1 MKTRKFPFYVS
12 VAFLALTG
20 VFAFGQEVS
29 PAQAPA
35 QPAQAVQAVEQP
47 APATA
52 PAPAS
57 TPAPAPAPQA
67 AQPAAEPEQPAPQA
81 VQPAQAIEQPAP
93 AVAPITEPAA
103 PAPAP
108 VQPAAAPVQPAAI
121 PAQPEQPV
129 QAPAPSYEAPREAY
143 IQGYGQPPQGF
154 FGYYGYAPCE
164 KKECVCDNA
173 EPTVKKKK
181 KRAQE
186 PEEAEDEPEKEKNF
200 KILHS
205 FHVSIPIESEKYD
218 FKKDHFKVDA
228 SHFGVGGNW
237 NRIRVDEGLYSSVV
251 GIGFNYIMSEWD
263 GGGSRNLDYNGL
275 DVNLKFGFGVA
286 PVREKFILAIHA
298 FFGFDYKMLQAEF
311 KADLSNMFDDMDGI
325 SMNGNAMDFGD
336 LGLDYKI
343 THTMH
348 SLDIVLGGDLIMAY
362 QITDHFGVMA
372 GIDISSNMVGG
383 GVLLAE
389 TKMPQGLSALAN
401 IGNYDDHGDHGSYDN
416 YDNYDDY
423 DDFKDGGGD
432 EISPILYFVSGIN
445 IVPRIGIFFTF

>member
-52 PAPAS
+52 PAPAP
-57 TPAPAPAPQA
+57 TTEPAQPAEVPEQPAPQA
-67 AQPAAEPEQPAPQA
+67 AQPT
-81 VQPAQAIEQPAP
+81 QAIEQPAP
-93 AVAPITEPAA
+93 AAEAQPAPTVAPATEPAA

-121 PAQPEQPV
+121 PAQPVQPV
-129 QAPAPSYEAPREAY
+129 QASAPSYEAPREAY

-186 PEEAEDEPEKEKNF
+186 PEEAEEEPEKEKKS

-205 FHVSIPIESEKYD
+205 LHVSIPIESETYD

-228 SHFGVGGNW
+228 SHFGVGGSW
-237 NRIRVDEGLYSSVV
+237 NRIRIDDGLYSSVG

-263 GGGSRNLDYNGL
+263 GGGSKNLDYNGL

-286 PVREKFILAIHA
+286 PVRERFMLAIHV

-311 KADLSNMFDDMDGI
+311 KEDMSKMFDDMDGI
-325 SMNGNAMDFGD
+325 DMDFSMDFDD
-336 LGLDYKI
+336 LGLDYTI

-348 SLDIVLGGDLIMAY
+348 SLDFILGGDLIMAY
-362 QITDHFGVMA
+362 QVSDHFGFMA
-372 GIDISSNMVGG
+372 GVDISSNMIGG
-383 GVLLAE
+383 GILLSKTE
-389 TKMPQGLSALAN
+389 MSLGLSALSS
-401 IGNYDDHGDHGSYDN
+401 IGGYDDHGD
-416 YDNYDDY
+416 Y
-423 DDFKDGGGD
+423 DDFEDGGDD
-432 EISPILYFVSGIN
+432 EVSPILYFVSGIN

>member
-35 QPAQAVQAVEQP
+35 QPAQAAEQP
-47 APATA
+47 APAAVPAPAAA
-52 PAPAS
+52 PAPAP
-57 TPAPAPAPQA
+57 TTEPAQPAEVSEQPAPQA
-67 AQPAAEPEQPAPQA
+67 AQPT
-81 VQPAQAIEQPAP
+81 QAIEQPAP
-93 AVAPITEPAA
+93 AAEAQPAPTVAPATEPAA

-121 PAQPEQPV
+121 PAQPVQPI
-129 QAPAPSYEAPREAY
+129 QASAPSYEAPREAY

-186 PEEAEDEPEKEKNF
+186 PEEAEEEPEKEKKS

-205 FHVSIPIESEKYD
+205 LHVSIPIESETYD

-228 SHFGVGGNW
+228 SHFGVGGSW
-237 NRIRVDEGLYSSVV
+237 NRIRIDDGLYSSVG

-263 GGGSRNLDYNGL
+263 GGGSKNLDYNGL

-286 PVREKFILAIHA
+286 PVRERFMLAIHV

-311 KADLSNMFDDMDGI
+311 KEDMSKMFDDMDGI
-325 SMNGNAMDFGD
+325 DMDFSMDFDD
-336 LGLDYKI
+336 LGLDYTI

-348 SLDIVLGGDLIMAY
+348 SLDFILGGDLIMAY
-362 QITDHFGVMA
+362 QVSDHFGFMA
-372 GIDISSNMVGG
+372 GVDISSNMIGG
-383 GVLLAE
+383 GILLSKTE
-389 TKMPQGLSALAN
+389 MSQGLSALSS
-401 IGNYDDHGDHGSYDN
+401 IGGYDDHGD
-416 YDNYDDY
+416 Y
-423 DDFKDGGGD
+423 DDFEDGGDD
-432 EISPILYFVSGIN
+432 EVSPILYFVSGIN

>member
-20 VFAFGQEVS
+20 VFAFGQEVPS
-29 PAQAPA
+29 AQAPA
-35 QPAQAVQAVEQP
+35 QPVQAAEQP
-47 APATA
+47 APAAA
-52 PAPAS
+52 PAPAP
-57 TPAPAPAPQA
+57 TTEPAQPAEVPEQPAPQA
-67 AQPAAEPEQPAPQA
+67 AQPT
-81 VQPAQAIEQPAP
+81 QAIEQPAP
-93 AVAPITEPAA
+93 AAAPATEPAA

-121 PAQPEQPV
+121 PAQPAQPV

-154 FGYYGYAPCE
+154 FGYYGYAPCD

-186 PEEAEDEPEKEKNF
+186 SEEAEEEPEKEKKS

-205 FHVSIPIESEKYD
+205 LHVSIPIESETYD

-228 SHFGVGGNW
+228 SHFGVGGSW
-237 NRIRVDEGLYSSVV
+237 NRIRIDDGLYSSVG

-263 GGGSRNLDYNGL
+263 GGGSKNLDYNGL

-286 PVREKFILAIHA
+286 PVRERFMLAIHV

-311 KADLSNMFDDMDGI
+311 KEDMSKMFDDMDGI
-325 SMNGNAMDFGD
+325 DMDFSMDFDD

-348 SLDIVLGGDLIMAY
+348 SLDFILGGDLIMAY
-362 QITDHFGVMA
+362 QVSDHFGFMA
-372 GIDISSNMVGG
+372 GVDISSNMIGG
-383 GVLLAE
+383 GVLLAKRE
-389 TKMPQGLSALAN
+389 MSQGLSALASMG
-401 IGNYDDHGDHGSYDN
+401 GN
-416 YDNYDDY
+416 DDY
-423 DDFKDGGGD
+423 DDGGD
-432 EISPILYFVSGIN
+432 DEVSPILYFVSGIN

>member
-20 VFAFGQEVS
+20 VFAFGQEVP

-35 QPAQAVQAVEQP
+35 QPVQAAEQP
-47 APATA
+47 APAAA
-52 PAPAS
+52 PAPAP
-57 TPAPAPAPQA
+57 TTEPAQPAEVSEQPAPQA
-67 AQPAAEPEQPAPQA
+67 AQPT
-81 VQPAQAIEQPAP
+81 QAIEQPAP
-93 AVAPITEPAA
+93 AAEAQPAPTVAPATEPAA

-121 PAQPEQPV
+121 PAQPVQPV

-186 PEEAEDEPEKEKNF
+186 PEEAEDEPEKEKKS

-205 FHVSIPIESEKYD
+205 LHVSIPIESETYD

-228 SHFGVGGNW
+228 SHFGVGGSW
-237 NRIRVDEGLYSSVV
+237 NRIRIDDGLYSSVV

-263 GGGSRNLDYNGL
+263 GGGSKNLDYNGL
-275 DVNLKFGFGVA
+275 DVNLKFGFGAA
-286 PVREKFILAIHA
+286 PVRERFMLAIHV

-311 KADLSNMFDDMDGI
+311 KEDMSKMFDDMDGI
-325 SMNGNAMDFGD
+325 DMDFSMDFDD

-348 SLDIVLGGDLIMAY
+348 SLDFILGGDLIMAY
-362 QITDHFGVMA
+362 QVSDHFGFMA
-372 GIDISSNMVGG
+372 GVDISSNMIGG
-383 GVLLAE
+383 GVLLAKRE
-389 TKMPQGLSALAN
+389 MSQGLSALASMG
-401 IGNYDDHGDHGSYDN
+401 GN
-416 YDNYDDY
+416 DDY
-423 DDFKDGGGD
+423 DDGGD
-432 EISPILYFVSGIN
+432 DEVSPILYFVSGIN

>member
-20 VFAFGQEVS
+20 VFAFGQEVPS
-29 PAQAPA
+29 AQAPA
-35 QPAQAVQAVEQP
+35 QPAQAAQAAEQP
-47 APATA
+47 APAAVPAPA

-67 AQPAAEPEQPAPQA
+67 AQSAAVPEQPAPQA
-81 VQPAQAIEQPAP
+81 VPAQAIEQPAP
-93 AVAPITEPAA
+93 AAEAQPAPAVAPATEPAA
-103 PAPAP
+103 PAVAP
-108 VQPAAAPVQPAAI
+108 APVQPAAI
-121 PAQPEQPV
+121 PAQPVQPV
-129 QAPAPSYEAPREAY
+129 QASAPSYEAPREAY

-164 KKECVCDNA
+164 KKECVCDNT

-186 PEEAEDEPEKEKNF
+186 PEEAEDEPEKEKKSN
-200 KILHS
+200 ILHS
-205 FHVSIPIESEKYD
+205 LHVSIPIEAETYD

-237 NRIRVDEGLYSSVV
+237 NRIRIDDGLYSSVV

-263 GGGSRNLDYNGL
+263 GGGSKNLDYNGL
-275 DVNLKFGFGVA
+275 DVNLKFGFGAA
-286 PVREKFILAIHA
+286 PVRERFMLAIHV

-311 KADLSNMFDDMDGI
+311 KEDMSKMFDDMDGI
-325 SMNGNAMDFGD
+325 DMDFSMDFDD

-348 SLDIVLGGDLIMAY
+348 SLDFILGGDLIMAY
-362 QITDHFGVMA
+362 QVSDHFGFMA
-372 GIDISSNMVGG
+372 GIDISSNMIGG
-383 GVLLAE
+383 GVLLAKRE
-389 TKMPQGLSALAN
+389 MSQGLSALASMG
-401 IGNYDDHGDHGSYDN
+401 GN
-416 YDNYDDY
+416 DDY
-423 DDFKDGGGD
+423 DDGGD
-432 EISPILYFVSGIN
+432 DEVSPILYFVSGIN